1 MPFAMTTL
9 LAFTATGLALCLL
22 PGPDMLFIAT
32 RSVAQGKRAGFASLF
47 GISAGVYIWAIATA
61 LGVSE
66 LLVAA
71 PSAFTLIKIVGAV
84 YLLFLAVQT
93 VRQRAKEPS
102 ADTTP
107 GIQPSLGAA
116 RLFRQAMMTN
126 LLNPKVAVFFLALFP
141 QFVDPTMGSAF
152 WQIILLA
159 TLLNAINILV
169 MTIVI
174 MAAHRTRLWLGGK
187 PAFDRVQR
195 WLTATVFAGLAA
207 RLLVQEQP

>member
-1 MPFAMTTL
+1 MPIAPTTL
-9 LAFTATGLALCLL
+9 LAFAAAGLALCLL

-47 GISAGVYIWAIATA
+47 GITAGVYAWAIATA

-71 PSAFTLIKIVGAV
+71 PRAFVAIKIVGAV
-84 YLLFLAVQT
+84 YLLWLAVQT
-93 VRQRAKEPS
+93 VRQTAPRTGATSPL
-102 ADTTP
+102 A
-107 GIQPSLGAA
+107 SLRAA
-116 RLFRQAMMTN
+116 RLFRQAMTTN

-141 QFVDPTMGSAF
+141 QFVDPELGSPF
-152 WQIILLA
+152 WQILILA
-159 TLLNAINILV
+159 TLLNTINVLV
-169 MTIVI
+169 MTGVI
-174 MAAHRTRLWLGGK
+174 LLAHRTRVWLGRK

-207 RLLVQEQP
+207 RLLIQERP

>member
-1 MPFAMTTL
+1 MPIATTTL
-9 LAFTATGLALCLL
+9 LAFAAAGLALCLL

-47 GISAGVYIWAIATA
+47 GITAGVYAWAIATA
-61 LGVSE
+61 LGVSS

-71 PSAFTLIKIVGAV
+71 PRAFVAIKIVGAL

-93 VRQRAKEPS
+93 VRQSGPRTGS
-102 ADTTP
+102 AASP
-107 GIQPSLGAA
+107 IASLSAF

-141 QFVDPTMGSAF
+141 QFVDPELGSPF
-152 WQIILLA
+152 WQILILA
-159 TLLNAINILV
+159 TLLNAINNVV
-169 MTIVI
+169 MTVVI
-174 MAAHRTRLWLGGK
+174 LAAHRTRVWLGGR

-207 RLLVQEQP
+207 RLLIQERP

>member
-1 MPFAMTTL
+1 MPFTMTTL

-47 GISAGVYIWAIATA
+47 GITAGVYAWAIATA

-93 VRQRAKEPS
+93 VRQRAREPGTE
-102 ADTTP
+102 AP
-107 GIQPSLGAA
+107 GMIPSLGAA

-141 QFVDPTMGSAF
+141 QFVDPVLGSPF
-152 WQIILLA
+152 WQILLLA

-174 MAAHRTRLWLGGK
+174 MAANRTRLWLGGK

-207 RLLVQEQP
+207 RLLIQERP